1 MTATGFQDRNGKLG
15 EYLELLHSMAH
26 ELDRSMRA
34 IAQNSLPS
42 LEDSVSNQ
50 QAIAERLRELAD
62 ELSKPPQIRSAALA
76 SQDDESL
83 IGQIH
88 GAAETLQTLNKRYS
102 ALLKHSSHSVALMV
116 SLFSSFRGQIQEG
129 AGPGLKQATWSC
141 QV

>member
-1 MTATGFQDRNGKLG
+1 
-15 EYLELLHSMAH
+15 MAH